1 MESNQPS
8 WPRRWLMTDERIGE
22 RLWLAID
29 RLPEGDGGIVF
40 RHYSLGTADRLQLG
54 RQVAAAAR
62 ERQLSLA
69 VAGSAG
75 LAEELGADL
84 LHNPDSDTE
93 SALPISL
100 AVHDDE
106 EARFAQKRG
115 AALAFIAPIYSTR
128 SHPAGQ
134 PLGVDRAADL
144 AQMVACPVI
153 ALGGMDE
160 ERFAALANAFPG
172 RFHGYAGIDCW
183 LGEPLRT

>member
-1 MESNQPS
+1 
-8 WPRRWLMTDERIGE
+8 MTDERIGA

-40 RHYSLGTADRLQLG
+40 RHYSLGETDRLQLG

-84 LHNPDSDTE
+84 LHNPDGNSN
-93 SALPISL
+93 LPVSL
-100 AVHDDE
+100 AVHDQA
-106 EARFAQKRG
+106 EAGAALLRG
-115 AALAFIAPIYSTR
+115 AALAFISPVYPTT
-128 SHPAGQ
+128 SHPDRPA
-134 PLGVDRAADL
+134 LGEHRAAEL
-144 AQMVACPVI
+144 AKLVACPAI

-160 ERFAALANAFPG
+160 ERFAALSHTFPG
-172 RFHGYAGIDCW
+172 RFYGYAAIDFW
-183 LGEPLRT
+183 LGERLRT